1 MKQFLD
7 PLIIAKL
14 STMYL
19 KAKFIVEG
27 FISGLHSS
35 RFKGHSLEF
44 AQHREYSF
52 GDELKHL
59 DWTVYAK
66 SDKYFI
72 KQYEEETNLK
82 SYIMLDKSASMG
94 YKSNGISKLEYAS
107 YIAASLAYMMI
118 KQGDSV
124 GLLLYDSKIKKNI
137 PPRSNLSHLSVI
149 LDELSNLKAE
159 GQTDISK
166 ILLEF
171 SKNLKKRTLIILLS
185 DLLEDQENIIKSVKN
200 YRFAKHE
207 VIVFHILDK
216 TEEILDISGN
226 VLFKEIESENT
237 LITEPD
243 IIKKEYRKL
252 ISEFIEKYKLEFHK
266 SDIDYSYLNTSTPLD
281 LAITNYLSKREN
293 I

>member
-1 MKQFLD
+1 MKHYLD
-7 PLIIAKL
+7 PIIVAKL

-82 SYIMLDKSASMG
+82 SYILLDASASMG

-124 GLLLYDSKIKKNI
+124 GLLVYDSEIKKNI

-149 LDELSNLKAE
+149 LDELSNINCTGK
-159 GQTDISK
+159 TDISK
-166 ILLEF
+166 ILMEF

-185 DLLEDQENIIKSVKN
+185 DLFEDQESIIKAIKN

-207 VIVFHILDK
+207 VIVFHILDAI
-216 TEEILDISGN
+216 EETLNIPGN
-226 VLFKEIESENT
+226 VLFRELENENT

-252 ISEFIEKYKLEFHK
+252 ISDFIEKYKHEFHK
-266 SDIDYSYLNTSTPLD
+266 SDIDYSYLNTSMPLD
-281 LAITNYLSKREN
+281 LALTNYLSKREN